1 MLIICCA
8 MLALGTSSAPAME
21 PNTTNINSIPGGPGG
36 YDGRRMAPAG
46 GYTQAPA
53 EGAAGVSSQR
63 LPHPADP
70 VMAAAC
76 QAPMGQMQMQMQGQQ
91 QAMPPHPGAAFASA
105 GGWSGTSSFSAGF
118 SAASGGGAVP
128 VSPPAGAS
136 SSPFA
141 NPSSMSPHAQQQS
154 PFSAVPTP
162 TRSFSVPTS
171 SFGSYA
177 SCADNGTSA
186 AGGGG
191 SGRKRKCSGDG
202 VETCGSCGHRLMM
215 QRLTSDGTAPE
226 VAGYCN
232 SCVCRC
238 ALCGQPVLRTACA
251 ETIMD
256 EPLVMTARR
265 LGIPLEDSFAM
276 GQDIGLH
283 CRVCA
288 DGCMKKLNRMRR
300 MQKRRSSSGLLAT
313 NNNDNTSA
321 AAADS
326 MDMS

>member
-1 MLIICCA
+1 M
-8 MLALGTSSAPAME
+8 
-21 PNTTNINSIPGGPGG
+21 NINSIPGGPGG

-46 GYTQAPA
+46 GYTQAAVA
-53 EGAAGVSSQR
+53 ERSSVSSQQQPQ
-63 LPHPADP
+63 PHP
-70 VMAAAC
+70 AC
-76 QAPMGQMQMQMQGQQ
+76 QAPPMGQGQVQMQGQQ
-91 QAMPPHPGAAFASA
+91 HQPQTMPPHPGAAFASA
-105 GGWSGTSSFSAGF
+105 GGWSGASSF
-118 SAASGGGAVP
+118 SAASGGGTVP
-128 VSPPAGAS
+128 VSPAPAGAS

-141 NPSSMSPHAQQQS
+141 NPSSSPQA
-154 PFSAVPTP
+154 APTP

-177 SCADNGTSA
+177 SCADAGNNGTT
-186 AGGGG
+186 G

-202 VETCGSCGHRLMM
+202 VETCGSCGHRLM
-215 QRLTSDGTAPE
+215 QRLSSDGTAPE
-226 VAGYCN
+226 LAGHCN

-238 ALCGQPVLRTACA
+238 ALCGRPVLRTACA

-313 NNNDNTSA
+313 NNNDNISA

>member
-1 MLIICCA
+1 
-8 MLALGTSSAPAME
+8 ME
-21 PNTTNINSIPGGPGG
+21 PNTSNINSIPGGPGG

-53 EGAAGVSSQR
+53 EGASVSSQHPQ
-63 LPHPADP
+63 PHPADP
-70 VMAAAC
+70 VMAAC
-76 QAPMGQMQMQMQGQQ
+76 QAPPVPMGQMQMQMQGLQQQ

-118 SAASGGGAVP
+118 SAASGGAAVP
-128 VSPPAGAS
+128 VSPPAGTS

-141 NPSSMSPHAQQQS
+141 NPSSLSPHAQQQS

-162 TRSFSVPTS
+162 RSFSVPTS

-177 SCADNGTSA
+177 SCADAGTTA

-215 QRLTSDGTAPE
+215 QRLTSDGIAPE
-226 VAGYCN
+226 LAGHCN

-256 EPLVMTARR
+256 EALVMTARR

-300 MQKRRSSSGLLAT
+300 MEKRRSSSGLLAS
-313 NNNDNTSA
+313 NNSDNISA
-321 AAADS
+321 AAADG
-326 MDMS
+326 MDMR